1 MKAPTVFLFALTI
14 VSRRKFPT
22 KVNPQRY
29 FVRFVKNKTKRNMAE
44 TITLQFLTLP
54 DIKAQVRIMPD
65 DNFEDNYLL
74 MLGKA
79 AERRLLKDIQ
89 RTYDEVVE
97 MEGEWPMDLTM
108 AALMLTAS
116 WYKNREPET
125 NQSMA
130 VVPYS
135 AYEGF
140 YMPYRKGTYSSV
152 EEEG

>member
-1 MKAPTVFLFALTI
+1 MVEKGETM
-14 VSRRKFPT
+14 S
-22 KVNPQRY
+22 N
-29 FVRFVKNKTKRNMAE
+29 
-44 TITLQFLTLP
+44 TITLQFLTLA
-54 DIKAQVRIMPD
+54 DIKAQARIEAD
-65 DNFEDNYLL
+65 FHDEDNYLM

-97 MEGEWPMDLTM
+97 MEGEWPMDLTI
-108 AALMLTAS
+108 AALMLTSS
-116 WYKNREPET
+116 WYQHREPET

-140 YMPYRKGTYSSV
+140 YMPYRKGTYSS
-152 EEEG
+152 EDE

>member
-1 MKAPTVFLFALTI
+1 MSVNLNPVSARTI
-14 VSRRKFPT
+14 KD
-22 KVNPQRY
+22 
-29 FVRFVKNKTKRNMAE
+29 KNQLEMAN
-44 TITLQFLTLP
+44 TITLQFLTLA
-54 DIKAQVRIMPD
+54 DIKAQARIEADFTD
-65 DNFEDNYLL
+65 DDQYLM
-74 MLGKA
+74 MLGRA

-97 MEGEWPMDLTM
+97 MEGEWPMDLTL
-108 AALMLTAS
+108 AALMLVAS
-116 WYKNREPET
+116 WYQHREPET

-152 EEEG
+152 EED

>member
-1 MKAPTVFLFALTI
+1 
-14 VSRRKFPT
+14 
-22 KVNPQRY
+22 
-29 FVRFVKNKTKRNMAE
+29 MAN
-44 TITLQFLTLP
+44 TITLQFLTLA
-54 DIKAQVRIMPD
+54 DIKEQVRLESSFTD
-65 DNFEDNYLL
+65 EDNYLM
-74 MLGKA
+74 MLGRA
-79 AERRLLKDIQ
+79 AERRLFKDIQ
-89 RTYDEVVE
+89 RTYDEVVA

-125 NQSMA
+125 NQSMS

-152 EEEG
+152 DEEDE

>member
-1 MKAPTVFLFALTI
+1 MDFGGDGGRPFFVPVNLNSLFVGLA
-14 VSRRKFPT
+14 KD
-22 KVNPQRY
+22 
-29 FVRFVKNKTKRNMAE
+29 KNKKTKMAN

-54 DIKAQVRIMPD
+54 DIKAQARIEANFTD
-65 DNFEDNYLL
+65 DDQYLM

-97 MEGEWPMDLTM
+97 MEGEWPMDLTL
-108 AALMLTAS
+108 AALLLTAT
-116 WYKNREPET
+116 WYKHREPEI
-125 NQSMA
+125 NQSMS
-130 VVPYS
+130 VVPYT

-152 EEEG
+152 EEDE

>member
-1 MKAPTVFLFALTI
+1 
-14 VSRRKFPT
+14 
-22 KVNPQRY
+22 
-29 FVRFVKNKTKRNMAE
+29 MAN
-44 TITLQFLTLP
+44 TITLQFLTLE
-54 DIKAQVRIMPD
+54 DIKAQVRLESSFTD
-65 DNFEDNYLL
+65 EDNYLM
-74 MLGKA
+74 MLGRA
-79 AERRLLKDIQ
+79 AERRLFKDIQ
-89 RTYDEVVE
+89 RTYDEVVA

-125 NQSMA
+125 NQSMS

-152 EEEG
+152 DEEDE

>member
-1 MKAPTVFLFALTI
+1 
-14 VSRRKFPT
+14 
-22 KVNPQRY
+22 
-29 FVRFVKNKTKRNMAE
+29 MAN
-44 TITLQFLTLP
+44 TITLQFLTLE

-74 MLGKA
+74 KLGKA

-97 MEGEWPMDLTM
+97 MEGEWPTDLTM

-125 NQSMA
+125 NQRMS
-130 VVPYS
+130 VGPYS

-152 EEEG
+152 EEED